1 METSRIRGLLLAAK
15 YQSLSRAAEEFSY
28 TPSALSHIAD
38 ALEEEL
44 GVKLLSRT
52 RAGVSL
58 TEEGTLLKEK
68 MEAVLRAEEELRAA
82 AAALGEKN
90 SSILR
95 IAAYSSI
102 SNYLLPQIVKRF
114 KKENPDVRV
123 SISVVDSL
131 RGWLENDAVDVVF
144 GDLSAIGENE
154 HVVIMED
161 PYVAVLPEE
170 TLAGRRSVRRE
181 DLYPFPY
188 ISTNE
193 GVLHRYFD
201 EDRFAEILFVDSA
214 DDAAVLSLVKEG
226 IGVAVLTSLA
236 TRKHVK
242 GVRTVALSPKI
253 SRSIGFAYRMKNPAT
268 ERFLTFMKG
277 YKANKKA

>member
-102 SNYLLPQIVKRF
+102 STYLLPQIVKRF

>member
-102 SNYLLPQIVKRF
+102 STYLLPQIVKRF

-201 EDRFAEILFVDSA
+201 EDRFAEILCVDSA

>member
-102 SNYLLPQIVKRF
+102 STYLLPQIVKRF

-253 SRSIGFAYRMKNPAT
+253 SRSIGLAYRMKNPAT